1 MMEKLIKYLA
11 KEDFDKLLKA
21 EKDKEYKLIYSFGF
35 CSGLRISEIIG
46 YKLKGIW
53 RIKPLE
59 SNQIDLITHQIKII
73 GGKGLKDRITVI
85 PPNLTEEHLKLL
97 PLKIPRRTVQYH
109 FSKLAMKVLNK
120 KMSIHTLRHGFGN
133 YMVNEKNV
141 PMPMVQQLMGHSRI
155 DTTGLYSK
163 ANPKKSIE
171 KAWDSF

>member
-1 MMEKLIKYLA
+1 MEKLIKYLA
-11 KEDFDKLLKA
+11 KEDFDKLIKS
-21 EKDKEYKLIYSFGF
+21 EKDKRYKLIFILGF

-46 YKLKGIW
+46 YKIKDSW
-53 RIKPLE
+53 KIKPLE
-59 SNQIDLITHQIKII
+59 SPQIDLKEHQIKII
-73 GGKGLKDRITVI
+73 GGKGLKDRITVT
-85 PPNLTEEHLKLL
+85 PPNITEEHLRLL

-109 FSKLAMKVLNK
+109 FSKLAMKVLGK

-133 YMVNEKNV
+133 YMINEKNV

-171 KAWDSF
+171 RAWNSF